1 MERQASEDI
10 PIGKDLVPPL
20 LPLAAAL
27 HNSTLPTHCAAC
39 FSPLPPQPFELFTPP
54 VSQISHHVPDG
65 TPTLLYCSPQCSSL
79 DSSLHFSSAEG
90 QLLSHLHE
98 KPSSELPESSD
109 LRLSLRLLYKFEQ
122 EKDLRTLSGLEN
134 NDNHCLFQETDNKE
148 GPDEYLEI
156 KEQPNV
162 DMENWNQDNGVWERI
177 AGLMTNRE
185 RLIFQE
191 DKNDHLQETGNR
203 EDLDE
208 NVKNSSEKDPFLKWI
223 RNGAKLMAMARR
235 MQGGDINVNVVAPE
249 EYVVEEMVLCL
260 VLTNAVE
267 VLDKSGCNVGVAVY
281 GTVFSWFNHSCSPNA
296 WYRFLTGSEHTD
308 DLESRISLSTM
319 ENGNEILIEGNFD
332 YIESQL

>member
-1 MERQASEDI
+1 M
-10 PIGKDLVPPL
+10 
-20 LPLAAAL
+20 
-27 HNSTLPTHCAAC
+27 
-39 FSPLPPQPFELFTPP
+39 
-54 VSQISHHVPDG
+54 
-65 TPTLLYCSPQCSSL
+65 
-79 DSSLHFSSAEG
+79 
-90 QLLSHLHE
+90 
-98 KPSSELPESSD
+98 
-109 LRLSLRLLYKFEQ
+109 
-122 EKDLRTLSGLEN
+122 SGLEN